1 MSADLPAGKVFV
13 DTNVLIYAYDIEAGS
28 KHERCHEILHTLWK
42 TKSGIIS
49 IQVMQ
54 EFFVNVTRKIPR
66 PLSVAKSK
74 GILQAYLAWQIPPT
88 QADTVLLAVDI
99 MARHQLS
106 FWDAMIIASATKGGA
121 KTLLS
126 EGLSH
131 DQLIEGVRVLNPFM
145 AP

>member
-13 DTNVLIYAYDIEAGS
+13 DTNVLIYAYDIVAALVFTP
-28 KHERCHEILHTLWK
+28 CLEILHTLWK

-74 GILQAYLAWQIPPT
+74 GILQAYLAWEIPPT

-126 EGLSH
+126 EDMNH
-131 DQLIEGVRVLNPFM
+131 DQLIEGVRVLSPFM

>member
-1 MSADLPAGKVFV
+1 
-13 DTNVLIYAYDIEAGS
+13 
-28 KHERCHEILHTLWK
+28 
-42 TKSGIIS
+42 
-49 IQVMQ
+49 MQ

-74 GILQAYLAWQIPPT
+74 GILQAYLAWEIPPT

-126 EGLSH
+126 EDLNH

>member
-1 MSADLPAGKVFV
+1 M
-13 DTNVLIYAYDIEAGS
+13 LIYAYDIEAGS
-28 KHERCHEILHTLWK
+28 KHARCHEILHTLWN

-74 GILQAYLAWQIPPT
+74 GILQAYLAWEIPPT

-126 EGLSH
+126 KDLNH